1 MNVSAIVHIA
11 NEEPILCELE
21 EMPKSDGLIIILH
34 NPRRRDGK
42 DLHYLE
48 EDVTQ
53 MVVPLHRVNF
63 IQVLPSAEIEEV
75 IGFVRE

>member
-1 MNVSAIVHIA
+1 MSVSAIVHVV

-21 EMPKSDGLIIILH
+21 EMPKAEWQMITLQ

-42 DLHYLE
+42 DLQYLE
-48 EDVTQ
+48 EAVTRI
-53 MVVPLHRVNF
+53 VVPLHRINF
-63 IQVLPSAEIEEV
+63 IQLLPSADLEDV

>member
-1 MNVSAIVHIA
+1 MTVSVIIHIS
-11 NEEPILCELE
+11 NEEPVACELE
-21 EMPKSDGLIIILH
+21 EMPGAESNLIIMN

-48 EDVTQ
+48 ENVTK
-53 MVVPLHRVNF
+53 MIVPLHRVNF
-63 IQVLPSAEIEEV
+63 IQVMPSAEVEEI